1 MIMGDE
7 FCNKIF
13 RQNEEWVKNKLEKD
27 AQFFDRLK
35 DQQAP
40 PLLWVGCSDSRVPAN
55 QIMGVDPGE
64 VFVHRNI
71 SNVVVHSDMNFLSVL
86 EYSVDVLKVKHIAVV
101 GHYGCG
107 GVKAAMENKHIGI
120 IDGWLRHI
128 REVYKINKS
137 ELKMITDEQQRH
149 DRFVELNVAHQVK
162 NLAETTIVQQAWSE
176 GHELHIHG
184 WVYGIKDGL
193 LKDLGI
199 SISSNESI
207 DEVYRLAF

>member
-1 MIMGDE
+1 MHDE

-13 RQNEEWVKNKLEKD
+13 RQNEEWVTQKLKVD
-27 AQFFDRLK
+27 AKFFDRLK

-137 ELKMITDEQQRH
+137 ELNMITDEQSRH
-149 DRFVELNVAHQVK
+149 DRFVELNIAHQVK
-162 NLAETTIVQQAWSE
+162 NLAETTIVQQAWAQ
-176 GHELHIHG
+176 GHEVHIHG
-184 WVYGIKDGL
+184 WVYGLKDGL
-193 LKDLGI
+193 LKDLDLTI
-199 SISSNESI
+199 SNNKGI
-207 DEVYRLAF
+207 DEAYRLEF